1 METKKLKN
9 RGNNLS
15 FRGEGNLRFKDSKI
29 QRFKDSKF
37 KIQLTS
43 YFIPHTSFSIQ
54 DSSNCS
60 KSNCNILWLRDD
72 DL

>member
-15 FRGEGNLRFKDSKI
+15 FKGEGNLRFKDSK
-29 QRFKDSKF
+29 F
-37 KIQLTS
+37 KIQDSKYLIPQTS
-43 YFIPHTSFSIQ
+43 YFIPHSAFSIQ
-54 DSSNCS
+54 NSSNCS